1 MAAQLFDQPTI
12 VRLQVVIESIRS
24 GKLLLPDFQRPFVW
38 KDDQRLRL
46 FDSIVKGLPIGS
58 LMIWRTTKEV
68 AIKEELDG
76 IDLPAPAKE
85 LTRSYLLDGQQ
96 RMFTLYAALGAA
108 AADDPAEARRRWPIY
123 LDLELDQQDGD
134 KKEGESRFKLA
145 RRDGKDPPITWFPL
159 SAALSN
165 KRVVAFQKLLW
176 ASETEAHNRLAER
189 AEEVAN
195 IIRDYPLALVPLLVE
210 DLGLVTQSF
219 QRVNSAGSPMSEAH
233 MLRALTYDGTFDLT
247 VRFEQI
253 VAASAWT
260 TLDHQILVNVIKAIA
275 GISIYGTEMATITDR
290 LRSKDGP
297 ALLEKTERGSV
308 AAIAFLN
315 DHLQI
320 RGEEAL
326 PYAYQLVALAAA
338 AAEGADLA
346 AATDALSR
354 WFWATTY
361 TEHFTGRTA
370 GQLRSA
376 FEHVRAV
383 CTGADPLAG
392 LPTSCALST
401 RFQATAVRSL
411 ALMHVLAAQPL
422 IDVHGQPVDGPAL
435 LARGSAVFGQIYPN
449 EQASAPANRILV
461 APEQAVATRRALLD
475 FDNPAFDPLRAAHH
489 FPPRPIGT
497 ERLKD
502 VLLNRRRGELQAL
515 ERAKIE
521 GLGLTLREGA

>member
-58 LMIWRTTKEV
+58 LMIWRTTKHV
-68 AIKEELDG
+68 AIKTELDG
-76 IDLPAPAKE
+76 LALPAPAKE
-85 LTRSYLLDGQQ
+85 VTRSYLLDGQQ
-96 RMFTLYAALGAA
+96 RMFTLYAALGAVA
-108 AADDPAEARRRWPIY
+108 PDNPTEARRRWPIY
-123 LDLELDQQDGD
+123 LDLEIDQQDGD

-145 RRDGKDPPITWFPL
+145 RRDGKIPLTWFPL
-159 SAALSN
+159 SAVLSN
-165 KRVVAFQKLLW
+165 RRVVAFQQQLW
-176 ASETEAHNRLAER
+176 ASNTEEHNRLADR

-247 VRFEQI
+247 VHFEQI

-275 GISIYGTEMATITDR
+275 GISIYGTEMAAITDM
-290 LRSKDGP
+290 LKSKDGP
-297 ALLEKTERGSV
+297 GMLEKTERGCV

-315 DHLQI
+315 DVLQI

-338 AAEGADLA
+338 AAEGADLV

-361 TEHFTGRTA
+361 TEHFTGMTA
-370 GQLRSA
+370 GQLRNA

-392 LPTSCALST
+392 LASSCALST
-401 RFQATAVRSL
+401 RFQATSVRSL
-411 ALMHVLAAQPL
+411 ALMHLLAAQRL
-422 IDVHGQPVDGPAL
+422 IDVQGRPVDGPAL
-435 LARGSAVFGQIYPN
+435 LARGTAVFVQLYPG
-449 EQASAPANRILV
+449 EATSDPANRILV

-475 FDNPAFDPLRAAHH
+475 FGNAAFDALRAAHQV
-489 FPPRPIGT
+489 PRPT
-497 ERLKD
+497 DQFTRFRHF
-502 VLLNRRRGELQAL
+502 LLTSRGSELEAL

-521 GLGLTLREGA
+521 SLGLSIRHDS

>member
-12 VRLQVVIESIRS
+12 VRLQVVIETIRS

-38 KDDQRLRL
+38 KDGQRLRL

-58 LMIWRTTKEV
+58 LMIWRTTQQV
-68 AIKEELDG
+68 AIKRELDG
-76 IDLPAPAKE
+76 LVLPAPAKE

-123 LDLELDQQDGD
+123 LDLEVDQQDGD

-145 RRDGKDPPITWFPL
+145 RRDGKIPITWFPL
-159 SAALSN
+159 SAVLSN
-165 KRVVAFQKLLW
+165 KSVVAFQKLLW
-176 ASETEAHNRLAER
+176 ASNTEEHNRLADR

-219 QRVNSAGSPMSEAH
+219 QRVNSAGSPMGEAH

-260 TLDHQILVNVIKAIA
+260 MLDHQILVNVIKAIA
-275 GISIYGTEMATITDR
+275 GISIYGTEMAAITDM
-290 LRSKDGP
+290 LKSNDGP
-297 ALLEKTERGSV
+297 GLLEKTERGSV

-315 DHLQI
+315 DKLQV

-338 AAEGADLA
+338 AAEGADLVA
-346 AATDALSR
+346 AADALSR

-383 CTGADPLAG
+383 CSGTDPLAG
-392 LPTSCALST
+392 LSSSTCALST
-401 RFQATAVRSL
+401 RFQATSVRSL
-411 ALMHVLAAQPL
+411 ALMHLLAAQSL
-422 IDVHGQPVDGPAL
+422 IDVQGLPVDGPAL
-435 LARGSAVFGQIYPN
+435 LARGTAVFVQLYPG
-449 EQASAPANRILV
+449 EATSDPANRILV

-475 FDNPAFDPLRAAHH
+475 FDNAAFDALRAAHQV
-489 FPPRPIGT
+489 PRPT
-497 ERLKD
+497 NHVMRFKTF
-502 VLLNRRRGELQAL
+502 VLTSRRSELQAL
-515 ERAKIE
+515 ERTKIE
-521 GLGLTLREGA
+521 DLELSVRDDS

>member
-58 LMIWRTTKEV
+58 LMIWRTTQPV
-68 AIKEELDG
+68 AIKTQLDG
-76 IDLPAPAKE
+76 LDLPAPAKE

-108 AADDPAEARRRWPIY
+108 AADNPAEARRRWPIY

-145 RRDGKDPPITWFPL
+145 RRDGKVPITWFPL

-165 KRVVAFQKLLW
+165 KSVVAFQKLLW
-176 ASETEAHNRLAER
+176 ASNTEAHDRLAER

-275 GISIYGTEMATITDR
+275 GISIYGTEMAAITDM
-290 LRSKDGP
+290 LKSKEGP
-297 ALLEKTERGSV
+297 AILEKTERGSV

-315 DHLQI
+315 DKLQI

-338 AAEGADLA
+338 AAEGADLNA
-346 AATDALSR
+346 AAEALSR

-370 GQLRSA
+370 GQLRTA

-383 CTGADPLAG
+383 CTGADPLAS

-401 RFQATAVRSL
+401 RFQATSVRSL
-411 ALMHVLAAQPL
+411 ALMHLLAAQPL

-435 LARGSAVFGQIYPN
+435 LARGTAVFGQLYPN

-475 FDNPAFDPLRAAHH
+475 FDDTAFQALREAHQVPDH
-489 FPPRPIGT
+489 KIQ
-497 ERLKD
+497 RLKL
-502 VLLNRRRGELQAL
+502 VLLEVRQRSLQAL
-515 ERAKIE
+515 ERTKIE
-521 GLGLTLREGA
+521 SLGLTVREDG